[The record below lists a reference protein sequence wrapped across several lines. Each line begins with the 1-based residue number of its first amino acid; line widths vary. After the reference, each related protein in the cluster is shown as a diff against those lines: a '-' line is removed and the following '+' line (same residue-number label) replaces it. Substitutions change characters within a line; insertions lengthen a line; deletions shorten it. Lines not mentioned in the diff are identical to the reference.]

1 MPVQTAASSTW
12 VFGIVLDIERLHSI
26 VFDETYAC
34 CCQCGWTESARGKTT
49 VAEVG
54 HSKVIHLTIWRRSK
68 TIRIIS
74 DSFRPRFLISS
85 FCSRVIMR
93 VCLPRPISQQWQDSH
108 LENIWVSFQSM
119 CVRLQ
124 WNRASPRRKDDGGV
138 GLLNYEDRPGL
149 ETGGFGW
156 SPMSSRL
163 LSWPQDLSDNN
174 DDQLITRIIYIN
186 LEIIPDKM
194 SCLGTDHHYPA
205 PRTQVAKI
213 MRILRKQPHL
223 LRVSVFT
230 LSDPWASS
238 WPLRIPCIFKF

>member
-1 MPVQTAASSTW
+1 MPVRTAASITW
-12 VFGIVLDIERLHSI
+12 VLGIVLDTEMLHSI

-85 FCSRVIMR
+85 FFSRVIMR
-93 VCLPRPISQQWQDSH
+93 VCLPLPISQQWQDSH
-108 LENIWVSFQSM
+108 LENIWVPFQCM
-119 CVRLQ
+119 CVCWQR
-124 WNRASPRRKDDGGV
+124 NRASPRRNDDGGV

-156 SPMSSRL
+156 SPMSGRS

-174 DDQLITRIIYIN
+174 DDHTHYIPTWKLSQTRCPVSELTIII
-186 LEIIPDKM
+186 L
-194 SCLGTDHHYPA
+194 
-205 PRTQVAKI
+205 PRGPKWQ
-213 MRILRKQPHL
+213 R
-223 LRVSVFT
+223 
-230 LSDPWASS
+230 
-238 WPLRIPCIFKF
+238 

>member
-1 MPVQTAASSTW
+1 M
-12 VFGIVLDIERLHSI
+12 LHSI

-108 LENIWVSFQSM
+108 LENIWVSSCLFNA
-119 CVRLQ
+119 CVYDCIEIELLPEGRMMMVLDSWTTRNTPGLKQ
-124 WNRASPRRKDDGGV
+124 V
-138 GLLNYEDRPGL
+138 GLVGHLWAAD
-149 ETGGFGW
+149 
-156 SPMSSRL
+156 
-163 LSWPQDLSDNN
+163 
-174 DDQLITRIIYIN
+174 
-186 LEIIPDKM
+186 
-194 SCLGTDHHYPA
+194 HYPD
-205 PRTQVAKI
+205 PKI
-213 MRILRKQPHL
+213 
-223 LRVSVFT
+223 
-230 LSDPWASS
+230 
-238 WPLRIPCIFKF
+238 